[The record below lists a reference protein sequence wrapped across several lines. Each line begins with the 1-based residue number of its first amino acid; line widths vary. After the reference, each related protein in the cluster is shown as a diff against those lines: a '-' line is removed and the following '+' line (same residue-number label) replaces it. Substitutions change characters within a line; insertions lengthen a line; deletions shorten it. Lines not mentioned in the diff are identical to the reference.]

1 MPTHKITNEFIRKY
15 NKEFAIRGYSKMTV
29 AEKTTA
35 IQNAVNKTG
44 GAMKAEWAG
53 IMKNYKPRGGGGT
66 TTVRKTTARKKPTKA
81 KPDDMDGFLSGLASP
96 AKKPTTNPRK
106 LVANKGRPSA
116 PTKKPPTGSRIMKD
130 GPYKGM
136 KLFDRHGGRKDGG
149 RRATEP
155 LPVADRRTKI
165 DLRTKKPAPP
175 AKKNPMTGRKVGT
188 IRGTEPLPVADRR
201 TKIDLRTKKP
211 APPAK
216 KNPMTGR
223 KVGTIRGTEPL
234 PVADRRT
241 KIDLRTKKPVYT
253 LAQKGPGGVARPAKS
268 RRPGAPI
275 GGPIGRSAPGAKM
288 GVLYKSAPRVGQMK
302 GKQLAMTAMGIMS
315 DLGRE
320 RTEARATIASSL
332 AKKIDNL
339 YFRYDTAFMNAGL
352 MGDRKPMLRLD
363 RELKQRMKNALDVE
377 GVIFTQD
384 ETRLFNESYERNK
397 IGLEDEGYWWGEAS
411 KKYLS
416 LYRTNQGNRII

>member
-149 RRATEP
+149 RRA
-155 LPVADRRTKI
+155 
-165 DLRTKKPAPP
+165 
-175 AKKNPMTGRKVGT
+175 
-188 IRGTEPLPVADRR
+188 TEPLPVADRR

>member
-66 TTVRKTTARKKPTKA
+66 TTARKTTARKKPTKA

-149 RRATEP
+149 RRA
-155 LPVADRRTKI
+155 
-165 DLRTKKPAPP
+165 
-175 AKKNPMTGRKVGT
+175 
-188 IRGTEPLPVADRR
+188 
-201 TKIDLRTKKP
+201 
-211 APPAK
+211 
-216 KNPMTGR
+216 
-223 KVGTIRGTEPL
+223 TEPL